1 MFPHLRG
8 ITEQLHN
15 RGSST
20 LLSAAHQSYK
30 ECTGSKENP
39 GMTHASC
46 CGTGSEAEST
56 RSDGQP
62 RAFIYGCTVTNVTS
76 AAAVAPRGTM
86 DWACF
91 GELCAVIFFLLS
103 EGCRPK
109 EGSAALSTSGG
120 AASSH
125 PRTNNSVCCFLLLLT
140 GPLLSCWLGLGFP
153 VGLVVFLLTQD
164 LLLFHCR

>member
-1 MFPHLRG
+1 MFPHPRG

-62 RAFIYGCTVTNVTS
+62 RAFIYGCMVTNVTS

-91 GELCAVIFFLLS
+91 GQLCAVIFFLLS

-125 PRTNNSVCCFLLLLT
+125 PRTNNSVCFFLLLLT